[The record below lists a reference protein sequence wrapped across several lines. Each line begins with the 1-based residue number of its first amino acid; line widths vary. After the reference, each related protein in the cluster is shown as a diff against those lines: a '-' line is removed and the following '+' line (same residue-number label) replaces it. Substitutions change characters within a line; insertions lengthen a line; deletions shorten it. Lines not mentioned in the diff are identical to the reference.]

1 MKYNISSG
9 FICRE
14 EANVRNDKLTLG
26 FSYLRLSNE
35 EAQGGESSSITNQR
49 MIVQN
54 YCRQNGITL
63 VREFVDDGYSGGNF
77 DRPAFQEMMRQLQ
90 QGKADTVITKDDCVI
105 IEPTQ
110 KDLENQGFVAGSICF

>member
-1 MKYNISSG
+1 M
-9 FICRE
+9 RT
-14 EANVRNDKLTLG
+14 DKATLG
-26 FSYLRLSNE
+26 FAYLRLSNE

-77 DRPAFQEMMRQLQ
+77 
-90 QGKADTVITKDDCVI
+90 
-105 IEPTQ
+105 
-110 KDLENQGFVAGSICF
+110 AGVR